1 MPPNHHLISND
12 ISNNMFVNMLENML
26 YPTTSRRLNLD
37 RVVQDVSLNNLD
49 QGNAMENRIFMPVAA
64 SNMIQ
69 QLLNQRSNS
78 NHQAL
83 NDLLERTLYQKS
95 EYKYIL
101 SEEGK
106 EELKE
111 IAFSKDLSCND
122 SCPISQSNFEEGELI
137 TLLPCNHAFD
147 TTNILY
153 WLENEKAECPV
164 CRYELPCIE
173 KKIEKKSEEVDA
185 NGANGANGTNGTN
198 DIMTSR
204 NTLNNQLNDIYSPSQ
219 NLFLNILQPLNERIM
234 RNRELQQQQ
243 QEDEDM
249 ERALEESLRMY
260 NENNDNDNDT

>member
-1 MPPNHHLISND
+1 
-12 ISNNMFVNMLENML
+12 MFVNMLENML

-49 QGNAMENRIFMPVAA
+49 QETAMENMHLMPVAA
-64 SNMIQ
+64 SNMI

-78 NHQAL
+78 NHQTL

-137 TLLPCNHAFD
+137 TLLPCNHA
-147 TTNILY
+147 
-153 WLENEKAECPV
+153 
-164 CRYELPCIE
+164 
-173 KKIEKKSEEVDA
+173 
-185 NGANGANGTNGTN
+185 
-198 DIMTSR
+198 
-204 NTLNNQLNDIYSPSQ
+204 
-219 NLFLNILQPLNERIM
+219 
-234 RNRELQQQQ
+234 
-243 QEDEDM
+243 
-249 ERALEESLRMY
+249 
-260 NENNDNDNDT
+260 